1 MLSKKFCA
9 SLGAAVFL
17 ASGQAQMASAQDS
30 DDLVGTWS
38 CSVSM
43 SEEGMS
49 MSGDYEYT
57 FEDDQTFELNGE
69 MKIDLAMPDL
79 ELNFAFDLNV
89 AGTWRLEASS
99 LFEKLGSVDVS
110 SSSAEPSPIEQ
121 MILQQ
126 MEASFAGSGG
136 TEEEST
142 IVELTSDSL
151 MIDDGGLHE
160 CERA

>member
-1 MLSKKFCA
+1 
-9 SLGAAVFL
+9 
-17 ASGQAQMASAQDS
+17 
-30 DDLVGTWS
+30 
-38 CSVSM
+38 
-43 SEEGMS
+43 